1 MFEIRKRLCDLCLIG
16 KIVPE
21 HCTIISKAA
30 LQKICYFTSVCRHFR
45 CVKESR
51 GHQQAN
57 RGICLSLIFRFF
69 FAVGESNSFNK

>member
-45 CVKESR
+45 CVKQTEVPASV
-51 GHQQAN
+51 
-57 RGICLSLIFRFF
+57 LFFVFF
-69 FAVGESNSFNK
+69 FAVGESNSFYK